1 MSAMPVSYTHL
12 VASRQGAKGGCCPRA
27 VRLLG
32 ARYGHDLFRFPAC
45 SGQGYEAVAAVGQCQ
60 YAVVGGAVQSGRCL
74 QFGGGVESV
83 ERDGVR

>member
-1 MSAMPVSYTHL
+1 MNHRLRRSHRSQVVRAGAACLGDVTCG
-12 VASRQGAKGGCCPRA
+12 QGA
-27 VRLLG
+27 
-32 ARYGHDLFRFPAC
+32 FRR